1 LKAQEAVKNLAATM
15 EAEAAAKKAEEA
27 RNKKVAEENEALD
40 ALI

>member
-1 LKAQEAVKNLAATM
+1 M